1 MSFSLFSVAVLCN
14 NMMEKGWNWTKLRIG
29 GINTIQT
36 IQKVSISYTLL
47 EGYNIVRNSSS
58 EQIKLKW
65 TDDNEK
71 NYTLRSSTNSDLK
84 VPEKPKS
91 KCTGFTYLGS
101 KLFNLLPKNIRES
114 PNPSTFK
121 TLTKNWIWMKIPSH

>member
-1 MSFSLFSVAVLCN
+1 MSINQLAVYQA
-14 NMMEKGWNWTKLRIG
+14 I
-29 GINTIQT
+29 
-36 IQKVSISYTLL
+36 L
-47 EGYNIVRNSSS
+47 ESYNIIRNSAS

-65 TDDNEK
+65 TDDSEK
-71 NYTLRSSTNSDLK
+71 IYTLRSSTNSDLK

-114 PNPSTFK
+114 QNQSTFQTDK
-121 TLTKNWIWMKIPSH
+121 EVDLDENSIILIL